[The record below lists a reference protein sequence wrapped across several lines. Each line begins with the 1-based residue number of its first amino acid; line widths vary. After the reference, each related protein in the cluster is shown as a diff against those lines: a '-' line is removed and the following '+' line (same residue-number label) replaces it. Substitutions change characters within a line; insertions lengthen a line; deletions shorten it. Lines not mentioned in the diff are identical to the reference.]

1 MQCHVDESQ
10 AEIKIARRNINNFE
24 YADDNILMEEI
35 EEEPKSLLLKVK
47 EESEKAVFNLTLNLT
62 FKKLRSWHSV
72 ASFPIK

>member
-1 MQCHVDESQ
+1 MLDESQ

-47 EESEKAVFNLTLNLT
+47 EESEKAVFNVTLNLT

-72 ASFPIK
+72 ASLPIK

>member
-1 MQCHVDESQ
+1 MLDESQ